1 MNKKFIAIDLSFIDY
16 FGHKEDVK
24 VSSLTIF
31 ITEILNSFVQLQ
43 YNNNCILLCRFP
55 DIIFFKQEFPD
66 YKIIPITPLK
76 SKLIY
81 FLSNKKKLGGKF
93 FWKNKFYKKIIQKYN
108 IATIWFPFANHKNFI
123 PDNLGIKKI
132 LTVHDIFTYHI
143 GIAKPFFNKIFSDMD
158 NKFITVS
165 EYTKKDI
172 EKTLNFKDTTVIYP
186 PICLNVSKVKKLDIT
201 GKYILD
207 INSYTERK
215 NNITLLKAFNL
226 IKDKID
232 LNLIFCG
239 GQKDEKIFNEL
250 QNFVQANKLETRVR
264 FYFSIPEEEKN
275 WLLLN
280 ATLFVNP
287 STFEGFGRTP
297 IDAALCNIPVISS
310 KATSLYEATQ
320 GLVNYYENPI
330 DEIELSQ
337 KILYILNNPTQI
349 SDLTSI
355 SDKLMQTYNPKNI
368 AEKYI
373 TVFNELII

>member
-1 MNKKFIAIDLSFIDY
+1 
-16 FGHKEDVK
+16 
-24 VSSLTIF
+24 
-31 ITEILNSFVQLQ
+31 
-43 YNNNCILLCRFP
+43 
-55 DIIFFKQEFPD
+55 
-66 YKIIPITPLK
+66 
-76 SKLIY
+76 
-81 FLSNKKKLGGKF
+81 
-93 FWKNKFYKKIIQKYN
+93 
-108 IATIWFPFANHKNFI
+108 
-123 PDNLGIKKI
+123 
-132 LTVHDIFTYHI
+132 
-143 GIAKPFFNKIFSDMD
+143 MD

-172 EKTLNFKDTTVIYP
+172 EKTLNFKNTTVIYP
-186 PICLNVSKVKKLDIT
+186 PICLNVSKVQKLDIT